1 MKFYLKALGILIVI
15 LMIVLIPIFGTY
27 VATAQSLPGEGRYPV
42 KQQTE
47 KVIDTVTSVNP
58 NIYAY
63 FSLLKAQRRYQ
74 EVVGLVKKDQD
85 ITESNQKFLDQI
97 KQTLFDIQS
106 VSDTSLRLNYIAQYQ
121 SFISSAKEN
130 LSYRADE
137 LKDPLGADKT
147 KSIKTFAVESYG
159 LDQGKLVAQKQILE
173 QKNINQK
180 DPVSNDLLI
189 KNIEQLEYAQNT
201 LESLIQK

>member
-1 MKFYLKALGILIVI
+1 MKFYLKALGILVVI
-15 LMIVLIPIFGTY
+15 LMIIMLPIFGTY
-27 VATAQSLPGEGRYPV
+27 VATAQSLPGEGRYPI

-47 KVIDTVTSVNP
+47 KIIDTFTSFYP
-58 NIYAY
+58 GIYAY

-85 ITESNQKFLDQI
+85 ITESNQKFLDQT

-106 VSDTSLRLNYIAQYQ
+106 VSDTSLRLNYLAQYQ

-137 LKDPLGADKT
+137 LKDQLGADKT
-147 KSIKTFAVESYG
+147 KPIKTFTVESYG
-159 LDQGKLVAQKQILE
+159 MDQGKLVAQKQIIE
-173 QKNINQK
+173 QKNIIQK
-180 DPVSNDLLI
+180 DPVSSELLV
-189 KNIEQLEYAQNT
+189 KNIEQLENAQNT
-201 LESLIQK
+201 LSSLIQK

>member
-1 MKFYLKALGILIVI
+1 MILIP
-15 LMIVLIPIFGTY
+15 LFGTY
-27 VATAQSLPGEGRYPV
+27 VATAQALPGEARYSV
-42 KQQTE
+42 KQQSE
-47 KVIDTVTSVNP
+47 KIIDTSTAFYP
-58 NIYAY
+58 GIYAY

-74 EVVGLVKKDQD
+74 EVVGLIKKNQD
-85 ITESNQKFLDQI
+85 ISESNQTFLDQT

-106 VSDTSLRLNYIAQYQ
+106 VSDTSLRLNYLAQYQ

-137 LKDPLGADKT
+137 LKDQIGADKT

-159 LDQGKLVAQKQILE
+159 MDQGKLVAQKQILE

-189 KNIEQLEYAQNT
+189 KNIEQLEFAQNT
-201 LESLIQK
+201 LASLIQK

>member
-1 MKFYLKALGILIVI
+1 MLFYLKAFGVLVIIFMMILIP
-15 LMIVLIPIFGTY
+15 LFGTY
-27 VATAQSLPGEGRYPV
+27 VATAQALPGEARYSV
-42 KQQTE
+42 KQQSE
-47 KVIDTVTSVNP
+47 KIIDTSTAFYP
-58 NIYAY
+58 GIYAY

-74 EVVGLVKKDQD
+74 EVVGLIKKNQD
-85 ITESNQKFLDQI
+85 ISESNQKFLDQT

-106 VSDTSLRLNYIAQYQ
+106 VSDTSLRLNYLAQYQ

-137 LKDPLGADKT
+137 LKDQIGADKT

-159 LDQGKLVAQKQILE
+159 MDQGKLVAQKQILE

-189 KNIEQLEYAQNT
+189 KNIEQLEFAQNT
-201 LESLIQK
+201 LASLIQK

>member
-1 MKFYLKALGILIVI
+1 MKFYLKALGILVVI
-15 LMIVLIPIFGTY
+15 LMIIMIPLFGTY
-27 VATAQSLPGEGRYPV
+27 VATAQALPGEGRFPI

-47 KVIDTVTSVNP
+47 KVIDAVTSFYP
-58 NIYAY
+58 SIYAY

-74 EVVGLVKKDQD
+74 EVVGLVKKNQD
-85 ITESNQKFLDQI
+85 ITDSTQKFLDQT

-106 VSDTSLRLNYIAQYQ
+106 VSDTSLRLNYLAQYQ

-137 LKDPLGADKT
+137 LKDQLGADKT
-147 KSIKTFAVESYG
+147 KPIKTFTVESYG
-159 LDQGKLVAQKQILE
+159 MDQGKLVAQKQVLT
-173 QKNINQK
+173 QKSINQK
-180 DPVSNDLLI
+180 DPISGELLV